1 MTIVSAKFANPER
14 SVAEVQTL
22 ESRAVLVPLDGA
34 DISGGWREV
43 YSTWAQS
50 NETAAY
56 IEAIRFRSVSE
67 HLAAFGF
74 DAIALVN
81 LLDTAAKFAAAGVPL
96 PPKFA
101 ATRAW
106 INAAQVAYA
115 SGQTLPDAP
124 YTLPET
130 LEEIAPLLQP

>member
-14 SVAEVQTL
+14 SVVEVQTL
-22 ESRAVLVPLDGA
+22 ESGAVLVPLDGQ
-34 DISGGWREV
+34 DISGGWRDV
-43 YSTWAQS
+43 YSIWTQS

-106 INAAQVAYA
+106 INAVQVAYA
-115 SGQTLPDAP
+115 AGETLPDAP
-124 YTLPET
+124 CRLPEV
-130 LEEIAPLLQP
+130 LEEILPLLKL

>member
-1 MTIVSAKFANPER
+1 MTILSAKYANAGR
-14 SVAEVQTL
+14 SAVEALTV
-22 ESRAVLVPLDGA
+22 ESRGVLVPLAGPDF
-34 DISGGWREV
+34 SGGWQAV
-43 YSTWAQS
+43 YSEWVQK

-56 IEAIRFRSVSE
+56 IEPVQTRSVFD
-67 HLAAFGF
+67 HLASFGF

-81 LLDTAAKFAAAGVPL
+81 LLDTEAKFAAQGVPL
-96 PPKFA
+96 PEKCA

-124 YTLPET
+124 FTLPE
-130 LEEIAPLLQP
+130 LLAEIALLLQP